1 MTDAPRVRP
10 KRDWR
15 RGWGGPFLAF
25 AALLIF
31 SLWWLGVFHSASV
44 RTETSPA
51 LSYIYRPYTGSFHA
65 MEKARQEDIKSLPPD
80 MRGATVLTRI
90 DAERRGADGSTQVV
104 AQLGV
109 LTTATQTTPPGWQR
123 GSWPAQRVVA
133 VSVRANPAVASWKA
147 YGALERWGKAS
158 GIAIH
163 YPTLE
168 LLGPGDRYRLW
179 MPLGSDST
187 GPRAAQ
193 DSRP

>member
-1 MTDAPRVRP
+1 MADTASTGP

-15 RGWGGPFLAF
+15 RGWGGPFLVF
-25 AALLIF
+25 LALLLF

-44 RTETSPA
+44 QTETSPA
-51 LSYIYRPYTGSFHA
+51 LSYIYRPYSGSFQA
-65 MEKARQEDIKSLPPD
+65 MEKTRREYVRSLPQT

-90 DAERRGADGSTQVV
+90 DAERRGPDGSTEVV

-109 LTTATQTTPPGWQR
+109 LVTPSEATPPGWQR

-133 VSVRANPAVASWKA
+133 VQVRANPAIAAWKA
-147 YGALERWGKAS
+147 YGALRRWGKAS
-158 GIAIH
+158 GVAIH

-168 LLGPGDRYRLW
+168 LVGPGDRYRLW
-179 MPLGSDST
+179 MPLGSGS
-187 GPRAAQ
+187 GAAAGVQ